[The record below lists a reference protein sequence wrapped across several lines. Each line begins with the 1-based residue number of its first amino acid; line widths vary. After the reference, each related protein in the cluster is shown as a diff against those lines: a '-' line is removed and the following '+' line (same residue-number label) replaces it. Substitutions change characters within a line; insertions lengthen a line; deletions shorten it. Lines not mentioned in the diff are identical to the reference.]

1 MEKMLQMNMQDEGKD
16 EKESEIDSSSDQ
28 IKLGLEAE
36 PSCAETAS
44 KSSKK
49 ECAFSQGSSQK
60 FNLAAGTTDST
71 KKITKC
77 PYAHLA
83 VDPKS
88 HKKCPF
94 TNESNLNEASKM
106 DKEAINIAKSASVDI
121 TDSKKCPFRC
131 PFVFDSYPLNEDFMR
146 ASEEEALREEQV
158 ISLFW
163 AKVTSLLHAA
173 ALANILDIKKVP
185 SRLHLA
191 EEIDYGRIFML
202 HTACSSPCPF
212 SVVRLCLELY
222 PEQLMEKDSSG
233 KLPLHHAAL
242 RFMDPRELTP
252 IQNDRSEADLSN
264 IFFQRQNNEIND
276 EGDNDDDDDDD
287 NDDEPVLPSFD
298 ISSLQQSKNNVIE
311 GEAVKVLDLLMASSP
326 TTATKTFDSDGR
338 LPLHCYIET
347 LIKSVVQY
355 EASSR
360 DSAQRILSNDR
371 VFLRNTRN
379 EFSLMLNPGRWVLQ
393 ASIQSTTVR
402 NEKGATASSVSTS
415 MDILEKASGLS
426 YLLVS
431 WKKLG

>member
-1 MEKMLQMNMQDEGKD
+1 
-16 EKESEIDSSSDQ
+16 
-28 IKLGLEAE
+28 
-36 PSCAETAS
+36 
-44 KSSKK
+44 
-49 ECAFSQGSSQK
+49 
-60 FNLAAGTTDST
+60 
-71 KKITKC
+71 
-77 PYAHLA
+77 
-83 VDPKS
+83 
-88 HKKCPF
+88 
-94 TNESNLNEASKM
+94 
-106 DKEAINIAKSASVDI
+106 
-121 TDSKKCPFRC
+121 
-131 PFVFDSYPLNEDFMR
+131 
-146 ASEEEALREEQV
+146 
-158 ISLFW
+158 
-163 AKVTSLLHAA
+163 
-173 ALANILDIKKVP
+173 
-185 SRLHLA
+185 
-191 EEIDYGRIFML
+191 
-202 HTACSSPCPF
+202 
-212 SVVRLCLELY
+212 
-222 PEQLMEKDSSG
+222 
-233 KLPLHHAAL
+233 
-242 RFMDPRELTP
+242 MDPRELTP

>member
-1 MEKMLQMNMQDEGKD
+1 
-16 EKESEIDSSSDQ
+16 
-28 IKLGLEAE
+28 
-36 PSCAETAS
+36 
-44 KSSKK
+44 
-49 ECAFSQGSSQK
+49 
-60 FNLAAGTTDST
+60 
-71 KKITKC
+71 
-77 PYAHLA
+77 
-83 VDPKS
+83 
-88 HKKCPF
+88 
-94 TNESNLNEASKM
+94 M

-191 EEIDYGRIFML
+191 EEIDYGRIFSC
-202 HTACSSPCPF
+202 A
-212 SVVRLCLELY
+212 
-222 PEQLMEKDSSG
+222 
-233 KLPLHHAAL
+233 
-242 RFMDPRELTP
+242 
-252 IQNDRSEADLSN
+252 I
-264 IFFQRQNNEIND
+264 
-276 EGDNDDDDDDD
+276 
-287 NDDEPVLPSFD
+287 
-298 ISSLQQSKNNVIE
+298 VI
-311 GEAVKVLDLLMASSP
+311 
-326 TTATKTFDSDGR
+326 R
-338 LPLHCYIET
+338 
-347 LIKSVVQY
+347 
-355 EASSR
+355 
-360 DSAQRILSNDR
+360 NR